1 MPVQSTEPLAEPKTS
16 RTQLNPITVTVAEA
30 RQITRLGNTKIYEL
44 IAEGKLRSVAVGR
57 RRLIFVSSIHALLDG
72 AVA

>member
-16 RTQLNPITVTVAEA
+16 RTQLNPITVTVQA